1 MRSWLLV
8 GILLAGCS
16 GGFSERGNRQASEY
30 RWLLRYDVKTL
41 DPAAINDWTTGEV
54 LHYLYPTVGELC
66 DISASDDNKSYTLT
80 VKNTYFSGD
89 AKQEVGA
96 VDIAHTLERCMK
108 PEVQSGLASLF
119 VTEIEGAEA
128 FASGKSEH
136 ISGISI
142 SGNQVTLSLTKPDTV
157 FADKLKSRSLGVV
170 NHKLTKLNEPI
181 KDWKPGYGA
190 SRFSLKSFVPGTEWV
205 VDNGAESIKFQFVG
219 DSASRKTQFDVDKAD
234 QAMFAAHEIPVVKGH
249 SMLTKGGPTTL
260 VYLQFNQKIAP
271 FNDRANRLAIVSNL
285 ETGGLGNILDNK
297 VDPPAG
303 FGTLSSLGK
312 SVTGFKATQP
322 KPFEFD
328 LVYADIGHSNPVV
341 EVIITQLRKLGIK
354 ASAKPMTSGGLI
366 AANNR
371 GELPCLFTGWQP
383 DFPGPLN
390 TVPYLFHSK
399 SPENHS
405 GFADPQVDQYI
416 DLAQAGTDP
425 DTNIARALD
434 LIHQN
439 IPGVPLYVQRDLV
452 LKRREPPSPL

>member
-1 MRSWLLV
+1 MR
-8 GILLAGCS
+8 A
-16 GGFSERGNRQASEY
+16 E
-30 RWLLRYDVKTL
+30 
-41 DPAAINDWTTGEV
+41 
-54 LHYLYPTVGELC
+54 
-66 DISASDDNKSYTLT
+66 DI
-80 VKNTYFSGD
+80 V
-89 AKQEVGA
+89 
-96 VDIAHTLERCMK
+96 HTLERCMR

-119 VTEIEGAEA
+119 VSQIEGAEA
-128 FASGKSEH
+128 FAAGKTKH
-136 ISGISI
+136 ISGINTDGKTVTI
-142 SGNQVTLSLTKPDTV
+142 SLATPDTA
-157 FADKLKSRSLGVV
+157 FAEKLKNRSLGIV
-170 NHKLTKLNEPI
+170 NHELTKLNAPI

-190 SRFSLKSFVPGTEWV
+190 SRWSLKSFEPGREWV
-205 VDNGAESIKFQFVG
+205 LTDGSESIKFQFVG

-249 SMLTKGGPTTL
+249 PSLTKGGPTTL

-285 ETGGLGNILDNK
+285 ETGGLGSILDNK

-303 FGTLSSLGK
+303 FGTLSGLGK
-312 SVTGFKATQP
+312 SVTGFKATTP

-341 EVIITQLRKLGIK
+341 EVLVTQLRKFGIK

-371 GELPCLFTGWQP
+371 GELACLFTGWQP

-405 GFADPQVDQYI
+405 GFSDPEVDKYI
-416 DLAQAGTDP
+416 DLAQAGKDP

-434 LIHQN
+434 VIHQN
-439 IPGVPLYVQRDLV
+439 VPGVPLYVQRDLV
-452 LKRREPPSPL
+452 LKRREPPEVF

>member
-1 MRSWLLV
+1 MRFWLLV
-8 GILLAGCS
+8 CVLLAGC
-16 GGFSERGNRQASEY
+16 GKGFSERGDRTAGEY

-54 LHYLYPTVGELC
+54 LHYLYPTIGEVC
-66 DISASDDNKSYTLT
+66 EIDTSDNQQFTL
-80 VKNTYFSGD
+80 KPKDFKFSNGD
-89 AKQEVGA
+89 PLTPEDV
-96 VDIAHTLERCMK
+96 IHTINRCLA

-119 VTEIEGAEA
+119 VEQIEGKP
-128 FASGKSEH
+128 SSNQGT
-136 ISGISI
+136 ISFK
-142 SGNQVTLSLTKPDTV
+142 LKAPDV
-157 FADKLKSRSLGVV
+157 AYKDKLANRSLGVV
-170 NHKLTKLNEPI
+170 NSRLVKLNAPI
-181 KDWKPGYGA
+181 KDWKPGYGL
-190 SRFSLKSFVPGTEWV
+190 SKWSLKSNEPGREWV
-205 VDNGAESIKFQFVG
+205 LANGAQTIKFQFVG

-271 FNDRANRLAIVSNL
+271 FNDRANRLAIISNL
-285 ETGGLGNILDNK
+285 ETGGLGAILDNK

-312 SVTGFKATQP
+312 SVTGFKATPP
-322 KPFEFD
+322 KPFEFE

-341 EVIITQLRKLGIK
+341 EVLITQMRKFGIK

-371 GELPCLFTGWQP
+371 GELACLFTGWQP

-405 GFADPQVDQYI
+405 GFSDPQADKYI
-416 DLAQAGTDP
+416 ELAQAGNDP
-425 DTNIARALD
+425 ERNIARALD

-452 LKRREPPSPL
+452 LKRREPPVAL